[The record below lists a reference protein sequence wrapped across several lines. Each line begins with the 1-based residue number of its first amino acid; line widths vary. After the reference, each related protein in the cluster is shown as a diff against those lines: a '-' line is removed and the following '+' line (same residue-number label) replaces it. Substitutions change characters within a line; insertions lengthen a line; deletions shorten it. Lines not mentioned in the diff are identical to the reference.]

1 MIILVANIKGGMA
14 RTTISV
20 MLARAFSQAGKKVI
34 LADTTVG
41 GDSAR
46 YVENMKEFHRIA
58 IPFEVRKFP
67 DAAYSHRQ
75 DFSKGSAKL
84 RTSIQ
89 SLEESVGSKGVV
101 IVDTASHHEDIL
113 RSLDHI
119 ADSAVIPYDYSWAAL
134 DPTLHTIDALTT
146 ATIVLPHG
154 RSPTVDDGDIER
166 LNQVAKKA
174 DHVSSV
180 ALKYDEKYTRCGI
193 PDSTSEYDQL
203 VSILSELNDFT
214 ATEEDAEADGIKEA
228 DPATADVV
236 VQLNTRTSLRYR
248 RLLTQLSR
256 DTGKTIRSLIEEAL
270 ENAYL

>member
-20 MLARAFSQAGKKVI
+20 MLARAFSQAGKNVI

-46 YVENMKEFHRIA
+46 YVENMKEFHRIE

-75 DFSKGSAKL
+75 DFSEGSAKL
-84 RTSIQ
+84 RASIE
-89 SLEESVGSKGVV
+89 SLEESVGRKGVV
-101 IVDTASHHEDIL
+101 IVDTDSHHEDIL

-154 RSPTVDDGDIER
+154 RCSTVDNGDIER

-174 DHVSSV
+174 DRVSSA
-180 ALKYDEKYTRCGI
+180 ALNYDEKYTRCAI
-193 PDSTSEYDQL
+193 PESTSEYDQL
-203 VSILSELNDFT
+203 VSILLKQNDFS
-214 ATEEDAEADGIKEA
+214 TEEAAVEESDVKAADI
-228 DPATADVV
+228 V
-236 VQLNTRTSLRYR
+236 VQLNTRISLRYR

-256 DTGKTIRSLIEEAL
+256 DTGKTIRSLVEEAL
-270 ENAYL
+270 EDAYL